1 MSEPEGPG
9 ETPPVQPKTC
19 CPIRR
24 KVVVGILSV
33 LPEEA
38 CGVPDSELA
47 DVVRFDLQSSA
58 GRPVI
63 AFRFCP
69 WCGAPR
75 GPDDELRI
83 VDVHIQMAEAEDE
96 EEGEDEGGAG
106 EGSDDGTG
114 QGEEPEGEDRP

>member
-1 MSEPEGPG
+1 MSNEPPSNE
-9 ETPPVQPKTC
+9 PPKEPPPQTC

-47 DVVRFDLQSSA
+47 DVIRFDLASPA

-69 WCGAPR
+69 WCGKPR
-75 GPDDELRI
+75 GAEDELRI
-83 VDVHIQMAEAEDE
+83 VDIQIQPVDGD
-96 EEGEDEGGAG
+96 EEGEGEDGDEPLPGLDEG
-106 EGSDDGTG
+106 E
-114 QGEEPEGEDRP
+114 EDR

>member
-1 MSEPEGPG
+1 MSDEPREPEGPESDG
-9 ETPPVQPKTC
+9 AAERGPEPKSC

-24 KVVVGILSV
+24 KVLVGILSV

-47 DVVRFDLQSSA
+47 DVVRFDLQSGS

-69 WCGAPR
+69 WCGKSR
-75 GPDDELRI
+75 GPEDELRI
-83 VDVHIQMAEAEDE
+83 VDVQIEAVEEDDE
-96 EEGEDEGGAG
+96 ESGPDLPAP
-106 EGSDDGTG
+106 
-114 QGEEPEGEDRP
+114 EPEDDDSP